1 MAVAN
6 RVILIGRL
14 VRDPETKTTTTGKQM
29 TRFTLAVDRRSKSS
43 TQSADFIPIVTWDSL
58 ADICAKYLTKGRQV
72 AVEGRLQYT
81 SVAQPD
87 GSKRTFFDVV
97 ADDMR
102 MLGSRA
108 EAQSEAAAGGYGRAQ
123 SDYQAA
129 PTPDPLDEDYG
140 GEFGDS
146 NMEVPF

>member
-123 SDYQAA
+123 SYYQGA
-129 PTPDPLDEDYG
+129 PTPDPLDVDYG

-146 NMEVPF
+146 DMEVPF